1 LFFIESKAFRFWE
14 KKMLALR
21 QAMNYTAASSGE
33 FDPERLKLLREFMT
47 FVQPKNRFIMTASRY
62 FSMEN
67 T

>member
-1 LFFIESKAFRFWE
+1 
-14 KKMLALR
+14 MLALR